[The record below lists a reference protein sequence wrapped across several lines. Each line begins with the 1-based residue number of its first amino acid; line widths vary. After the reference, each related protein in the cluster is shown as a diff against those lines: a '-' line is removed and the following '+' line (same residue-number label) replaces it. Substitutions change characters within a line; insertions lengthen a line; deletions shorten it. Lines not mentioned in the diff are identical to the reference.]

1 MTAIARVAAP
11 LYSQLFLCVAAVTRR
26 ALGRLKAAPS
36 PLSPMSLRCV
46 QDASVLFVE
55 LSRFHELA
63 PASEPEAVISLLN
76 DVFCDVRADNSGSR
90 CLSFQH
96 CRE

>member
-1 MTAIARVAAP
+1 M
-11 LYSQLFLCVAAVTRR
+11 L
-26 ALGRLKAAPS
+26 
-36 PLSPMSLRCV
+36 LRCV

-76 DVFCDVRADNSGSR
+76 DVFCDVRVDKTGPNFLCFSTVANSYSIR
-90 CLSFQH
+90 ICT
-96 CRE
+96 

>member
-1 MTAIARVAAP
+1 M
-11 LYSQLFLCVAAVTRR
+11 
-26 ALGRLKAAPS
+26 
-36 PLSPMSLRCV
+36 

-76 DVFCDVRADNSGSR
+76 DVFCDVRADNGKRGQCVPTVFSYCEERLGLYQILMCYVE
-90 CLSFQH
+90 CLARNFNWLNLCSISF
-96 CRE
+96 